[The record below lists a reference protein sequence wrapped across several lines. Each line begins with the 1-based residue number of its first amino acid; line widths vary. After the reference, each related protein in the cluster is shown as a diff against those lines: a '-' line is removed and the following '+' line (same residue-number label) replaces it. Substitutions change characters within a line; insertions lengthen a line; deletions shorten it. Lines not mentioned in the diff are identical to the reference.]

1 MPYTTESAAGSRLR
15 PGLDPGEFDRTDR
28 ILLGTCAA
36 IWLIA
41 LGAAVAATVALV
53 DLGVGQ
59 QESSGSSGTPW
70 LLYIVIA
77 ISAAVII
84 GAVPLLIRARRDAM
98 SDAEPP
104 ARSGSRPAPGRRQET
119 GRGEATQTEKLRIS
133 GTGAPA
139 GRIHAGPGY
148 AAAVTHSTSLPA
160 PLVAAIDQ
168 VWLRCAVLIACAIGI
183 AMVAIG
189 VATYLMS
196 VERDV
201 AAWVLFALSGLV
213 TLAMPA
219 IPWFYLRELRAL
231 LEDQGA

>member
-1 MPYTTESAAGSRLR
+1 MPYMTDSAASPGMR

-28 ILLGTCAA
+28 ILLGTCAG
-36 IWLIA
+36 IWLLA

-53 DLGVGQ
+53 DLGGGQ
-59 QESSGSSGTPW
+59 QESSGSSDTPW

-98 SDAEPP
+98 ADAEPP
-104 ARSGSRPAPGRRQET
+104 VRSDPRQAPGRRQET
-119 GRGEATQTEKLRIS
+119 ARGDATQTEKLRIS
-133 GTGAPA
+133 GAGASA

-189 VATYLMS
+189 VATYLMA
-196 VERDV
+196 VESDV
-201 AAWVLFALSGLV
+201 AAWVLFGLSGLV

-231 LEDQGA
+231 LEDQSA